1 MDSKIL
7 SSIGIDPAYIL
18 MIMLLLIILLFV
30 LLISINMKYNRLKMS
45 YNSFM
50 KGKDGK
56 TLEKS
61 FTEKFKEIDATV
73 NMVKKNRQDI
83 KEIFRKMEGCY
94 SKVGIVK
101 YDAFNEMGGKLSF
114 ALTLL
119 DGNNSGYI
127 MNIMHSTEGCYAYV
141 KEIVKGQS
149 YIELG
154 EEEMESLDRAIYQ
167 ETNGLN
173 IEGMK

>member
-1 MDSKIL
+1 MNSRIL
-7 SSIGIDPAYIL
+7 NSLGIDPAYIL
-18 MIMLLLIILLFV
+18 MIMLLLIALLFV
-30 LLISINMKYNRLKMS
+30 LLISINMKYNSLKMS

-61 FTEKFKEIDATV
+61 FNDKFKEIDSTI
-73 NMVKKNRQDI
+73 NMVKQNRQDI
-83 KEIFRKMEGCY
+83 KKIFKKMEECY
-94 SKVGIVK
+94 CKVGIVK

-114 ALTLL
+114 ALTML

-127 MNIMHSTEGCYAYV
+127 INIMHSTDGCYAYV

-154 EEEMESLDRAIYQ
+154 EEEIESLDKAIYH
-167 ETNGLN
+167 ETNGIN
-173 IEGMK
+173 IEGIK